1 MANLSVKTG
10 VISRSM
16 LVGNPGY
23 VPPAFESIASG
34 TPTGSSFDFTSIP
47 STYKHLQVRING
59 RLTSTGSPS
68 SGFVMKINADST
80 AANYRY
86 HYLQSN
92 GATVSAFSDIN
103 QFDLY
108 SLPTADAASN
118 IFGTVIIDIIDYA
131 STTKNKTLRWSIGN
145 DRNGAGTMS
154 LGSGL
159 YISTVALSE
168 INFSTSSNFASGT
181 VFSLYGI
188 KG

>member
-1 MANLSVKTG
+1 MAVVSIKNKI
-10 VISRSM
+10 ISRSM
-16 LVGNPGY
+16 LVGNAPFIPSDY
-23 VPPAFESIASG
+23 ESIATG

-47 STYKHLQVRING
+47 STYKHLQVRIDG

-86 HYLQSN
+86 HYLQGN
-92 GATVSAFSDIN
+92 GSSASAFGDVN

-131 STTKNKTLRWSIGN
+131 STTKNKTLRWFIGN
-145 DRNGAGTMS
+145 DRNGEGTVS
-154 LGSGL
+154 LGAGL
-159 YISTVALSE
+159 YLSTTALSQ
-168 INFSTSSNFASGT
+168 INFSTSSSFASRT
-181 VFSLYGI
+181 TFSLYGI